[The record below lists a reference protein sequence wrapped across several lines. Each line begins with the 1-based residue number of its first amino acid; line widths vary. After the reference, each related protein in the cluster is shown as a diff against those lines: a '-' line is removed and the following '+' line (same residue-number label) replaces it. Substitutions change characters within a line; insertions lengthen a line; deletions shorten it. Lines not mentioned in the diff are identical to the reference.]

1 MTLRDQYKE
10 KFGKYPSSQMKE
22 ETLLKKLGIEELKYV
37 APVVMEEIT
46 ETIQEEYKEV
56 IPKEIMK
63 VKTKAV
69 KGYIE
74 PKQGDKVVKMTS
86 RQRAYLLKNK

>member
-22 ETLLKKLGIEELKYV
+22 ETLLKKLGIEEIIE
-37 APVVMEEIT
+37 PIEEEI
-46 ETIQEEYKEV
+46 

>member
-1 MTLRDQYKE
+1 MEDLRDQYKD

-22 ETLLKKLGIEELKYV
+22 ETLLKKLGIEKEDTLEERVIREEKAIEL
-37 APVVMEEIT
+37 E
-46 ETIQEEYKEV
+46 KEA
-56 IPKEIMK
+56 PKEIMK